1 MYLKSLSIRN
11 YRKFHDEETFEF
23 AHSSWEQGIEG
34 KKDDEKEKLT
44 EKYISQSTSLLV
56 GKNNAGKST
65 AIGLLNRLQSTKC
78 GNKGVFKCN
87 DFNLNYLHEWYNEH
101 FVESSDNIDEISP
114 EDLPFMQFEL
124 KVGIDDG
131 NDIISSFKDILV
143 ISGLKK
149 IEDNLNDD
157 KIAKEAKEAEV
168 AEVTIVIKYEVVN
181 VEKFKQALKEIKRRE
196 KKRKEKIEEIKENN
210 NEAKYE
216 KIRQN
221 EIKARISY
229 YDGLS
234 YREFLDLFSET
245 YYALNFYPLGAS
257 EKADQFSLAPL
268 LKVNVVEANTV
279 KDSATLSKAYSKIV
293 STYAKNNKVDSIK
306 TTIND
311 LNSEVKGMV
320 DSNVKGI
327 LQNAVTAVESTKN
340 LQINLYPDVT
350 LEKVLAHNIVY
361 EYHENEDNIPEAQYG
376 MGYTNLMVIIANIVD
391 YLEVYKEDD
400 INGAVNIL
408 CIEEPESFMH
418 PQMQELFIKNIAKA
432 ISRLLGKKNEF
443 DTFQILITTHS
454 SHILNSKIQSG
465 NSLDNIIYLGE
476 ANGQK
481 IVKSIKDEYIIGVK
495 EPQDAVYEYIKK
507 YLRLEATDIF
517 FADAIIL
524 VEGMSEETY
533 LRYLIDAKELNI
545 FHIKVYRIDGAHAHK
560 FRKLLELLGVKT
572 IILTDLDLKRKK
584 EKNKDNKTID
594 DKANIKDLTNYYG
607 HTKDCI
613 TTNNALRDFIIRAF
627 DIFSNENDEKNSKIN
642 EEIISEISNNE
653 FLKLTIPETNI
664 TVYSQGKINGSYATS
679 FEEAIILTNS
689 KPSEEGKESLRKL
702 LFKKVGLHSCSNR
715 KRENAD
721 FINDSY
727 QYQLKLTKKKEK
739 FSTGIVQLSIE
750 DDNFKLNVPTYISLA
765 LEEIEQAL
773 VGDQHD

>member
-1 MYLKSLSIRN
+1 
-11 YRKFHDEETFEF
+11 
-23 AHSSWEQGIEG
+23 
-34 KKDDEKEKLT
+34 
-44 EKYISQSTSLLV
+44 
-56 GKNNAGKST
+56 
-65 AIGLLNRLQSTKC
+65 
-78 GNKGVFKCN
+78 
-87 DFNLNYLHEWYNEH
+87 
-101 FVESSDNIDEISP
+101 
-114 EDLPFMQFEL
+114 
-124 KVGIDDG
+124 
-131 NDIISSFKDILV
+131 
-143 ISGLKK
+143 
-149 IEDNLNDD
+149 
-157 KIAKEAKEAEV
+157 
-168 AEVTIVIKYEVVN
+168 
-181 VEKFKQALKEIKRRE
+181 
-196 KKRKEKIEEIKENN
+196 
-210 NEAKYE
+210 
-216 KIRQN
+216 
-221 EIKARISY
+221 
-229 YDGLS
+229 
-234 YREFLDLFSET
+234 
-245 YYALNFYPLGAS
+245 
-257 EKADQFSLAPL
+257 
-268 LKVNVVEANTV
+268 
-279 KDSATLSKAYSKIV
+279 
-293 STYAKNNKVDSIK
+293 
-306 TTIND
+306 
-311 LNSEVKGMV
+311 MV

-572 IILTDLDLKRKK
+572 VILTDLDLKRI
-584 EKNKDNKTID
+584 KDNKTIA

-613 TTNNALRDFIIRAF
+613 TTNNALKKFIIRAF
-627 DIFSNENDEKNSKIN
+627 DIFSSENDEKNSKIN
-642 EEIISEISNNE
+642 EEIISAISNDE

-689 KPSEEGKESLRKL
+689 KVSEEGKESLRKL
-702 LFKKVGLHSCSNR
+702 LFDKANLRPCSNR

>member
-1 MYLKSLSIRN
+1 M
-11 YRKFHDEETFEF
+11 
-23 AHSSWEQGIEG
+23 
-34 KKDDEKEKLT
+34 
-44 EKYISQSTSLLV
+44 
-56 GKNNAGKST
+56 
-65 AIGLLNRLQSTKC
+65 
-78 GNKGVFKCN
+78 
-87 DFNLNYLHEWYNEH
+87 
-101 FVESSDNIDEISP
+101 
-114 EDLPFMQFEL
+114 
-124 KVGIDDG
+124 
-131 NDIISSFKDILV
+131 
-143 ISGLKK
+143 
-149 IEDNLNDD
+149 
-157 KIAKEAKEAEV
+157 
-168 AEVTIVIKYEVVN
+168 
-181 VEKFKQALKEIKRRE
+181 
-196 KKRKEKIEEIKENN
+196 
-210 NEAKYE
+210 
-216 KIRQN
+216 
-221 EIKARISY
+221 
-229 YDGLS
+229 
-234 YREFLDLFSET
+234 
-245 YYALNFYPLGAS
+245 
-257 EKADQFSLAPL
+257 
-268 LKVNVVEANTV
+268 
-279 KDSATLSKAYSKIV
+279 
-293 STYAKNNKVDSIK
+293 
-306 TTIND
+306 
-311 LNSEVKGMV
+311 
-320 DSNVKGI
+320 
-327 LQNAVTAVESTKN
+327 
-340 LQINLYPDVT
+340 
-350 LEKVLAHNIVY
+350 
-361 EYHENEDNIPEAQYG
+361 
-376 MGYTNLMVIIANIVD
+376 
-391 YLEVYKEDD
+391 
-400 INGAVNIL
+400 
-408 CIEEPESFMH
+408 
-418 PQMQELFIKNIAKA
+418 
-432 ISRLLGKKNEF
+432 
-443 DTFQILITTHS
+443 
-454 SHILNSKIQSG
+454 
-465 NSLDNIIYLGE
+465 GE